1 MATKKNTKD
10 YNQLFTEMLDV
21 AFSGKARVDFGE
33 DGSVVVRVGDIGVS
47 FKASGGTPEFD
58 TVIARLKDEIF
69 RKFIKGA

>member
-1 MATKKNTKD
+1 MANKKTTD
-10 YNQLFTEMLDV
+10 YNTDLEDTLNI

-47 FKASGGTPEFD
+47 FNKTTSGADAEK
-58 TVIARLKDEIF
+58 VVARLKDEIV